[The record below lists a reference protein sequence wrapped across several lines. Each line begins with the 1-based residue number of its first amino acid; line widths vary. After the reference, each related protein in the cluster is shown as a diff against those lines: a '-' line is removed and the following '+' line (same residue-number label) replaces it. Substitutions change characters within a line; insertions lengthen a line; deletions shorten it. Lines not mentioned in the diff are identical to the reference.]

1 MWLKE
6 KKFSPIARAF
16 LDFLKMKKVELLKND
31 LNGMNNINLDVL
43 VINLDVL
50 VINLEVYFLN

>member
-43 VINLDVL
+43 VINL
-50 VINLEVYFLN
+50 EVYFLN